1 MYLCGMK
8 STIASDQAQTPSKM
22 KSNEKDNCLYES
34 NLPISQCFLGIVLA
48 IGLSM
53 PALYLSANPIPSYFL
68 TVAIL
73 SIIGWSLFLRKSFFY
88 QDHMVITYPLRFFK
102 RQIRIQ
108 YEDIEAFQFKEIA
121 LEGEFLSIIT
131 KEEESVLRKLYIK
144 YFCSSMVS
152 SRDWHKRM
160 SFFYLLK
167 YLKSE
172 GYWIKIIDRSYGF
185 TTLEKRVELAFGSGN
200 SDYVRKSPSERRKRR
215 KKDIIIT
222 IIAILIGLAL
232 GVLLP
237 IRR

>member
-1 MYLCGMK
+1 MK
-8 STIASDQAQTPSKM
+8 SNAVSDQAQTPSKM

-34 NLPISQCFLGIVLA
+34 NLPISQCFLGMVLA
-48 IGLSM
+48 LGLSM
-53 PALYLSANPIPSYFL
+53 PALYLSASPIPSYFL

-185 TTLEKRVELAFGSGN
+185 TTLEKRVELAFGSGS
-200 SDYVRKSPSERRKRR
+200 SDYVRKSPSERRKER

-222 IIAILIGLAL
+222 IITILIGLAL

>member
-1 MYLCGMK
+1 MK
-8 STIASDQAQTPSKM
+8 SNAVSDQAQTPPTM
-22 KSNEKDNCLYES
+22 KSNEKNNCLYES

-53 PALYLSANPIPSYFL
+53 PALYLSANPISSYFL

-88 QDHMVITYPLRFFK
+88 QDHMVITYPLRFIK

-108 YEDIEAFQFKEIA
+108 YEDIEAFIFHERN

-131 KEEESVLRKLYIK
+131 KEESVLRKLYIK
-144 YFCSSMVS
+144 YFCSSIVS
-152 SRDWHKRM
+152 SQDRHKRM

-200 SDYVRKSPSERRKRR
+200 FDYARKSPAERRKQR
-215 KKDIIIT
+215 KKNIIIA
-222 IIAILIGLAL
+222 IIAILIGLLL
-232 GVLLP
+232 GVLRAL
-237 IRR
+237 RY

>member
-1 MYLCGMK
+1 
-8 STIASDQAQTPSKM
+8 
-22 KSNEKDNCLYES
+22 
-34 NLPISQCFLGIVLA
+34 
-48 IGLSM
+48 M

-167 YLKSE
+167 FLKSE

>member
-1 MYLCGMK
+1 MK
-8 STIASDQAQTPSKM
+8 SNAVSDQAQTPSKM

-53 PALYLSANPIPSYFL
+53 PALYLSANPISSYFL

-88 QDHMVITYPLRFFK
+88 QDHVVITYPFRFIK

-108 YEDIEAFQFKEIA
+108 YDEIEAFRFREIS
-121 LEGEFLSIIT
+121 LEGEFLSIIP
-131 KEEESVLRKLYIK
+131 KEEESVLKKLYVK

-160 SFFYLLK
+160 SFFFFLK

-172 GYWIKIIDRSYGF
+172 GFLIKIIDTSIYVP
-185 TTLEKRVELAFGSGN
+185 TTLEARVELVFGSGN
-200 SDYVRKSPSERRKRR
+200 SDYYVRRSPSERRKR
-215 KKDIIIT
+215 KKRDTIIDIIT
-222 IIAILIGLAL
+222 ILIGLLL
-232 GVLLP
+232 GVFGAL
-237 IRR
+237 RYWQ

>member
-1 MYLCGMK
+1 MK
-8 STIASDQAQTPSKM
+8 SNAVSDQAQTPSKM

-34 NLPISQCFLGIVLA
+34 NLPISQCFLGMVLA
-48 IGLSM
+48 LGLSM
-53 PALYLSANPIPSYFL
+53 PALYLSASPIPSYFL

-88 QDHMVITYPLRFFK
+88 QDHMVITYPLRFIQ

-108 YEDIEAFQFKEIA
+108 YEDIEAFIFHERN

-131 KEEESVLRKLYIK
+131 KEESVLRKLYIK

-152 SRDWHKRM
+152 SRDRRKRM
-160 SFFYLLK
+160 SFFFLLK

-185 TTLEKRVELAFGSGN
+185 TTLEKRVELAFGSGS
-200 SDYVRKSPSERRKRR
+200 SDYVRKSPSERRKER

-222 IIAILIGLAL
+222 IITILIGLAL

-237 IRR
+237 IRRW

>member
-1 MYLCGMK
+1 MK
-8 STIASDQAQTPSKM
+8 FSAASDYAQAPPKM
-22 KSNEKDNCLYES
+22 KSNEKNNCLYES

-48 IGLSM
+48 LGLSM

-88 QDHMVITYPLRFFK
+88 QDHVVITYPLRFFK